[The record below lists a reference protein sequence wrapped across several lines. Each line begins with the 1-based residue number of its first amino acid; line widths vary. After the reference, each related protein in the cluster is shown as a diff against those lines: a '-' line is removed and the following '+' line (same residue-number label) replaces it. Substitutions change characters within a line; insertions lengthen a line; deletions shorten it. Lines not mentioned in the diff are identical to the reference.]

1 MILIADSG
9 STKTDWCV
17 VEGENVERRV
27 STQGI
32 NPFHQDTTTIRGI
45 VCGELLTQLGDTQ
58 LDKVVFYGS
67 GCREEK
73 IPMME
78 EILSKAF
85 DGVSDIEVNGDLLGA
100 ARAVCGLKEGI
111 ACILGTGSNSCLYDG
126 DRIVENISPL
136 GYILGDEGSGA
147 VLGKMFVNEMLK
159 NKALADVR
167 DEFFELSRMD
177 IGDIIERVYRQ
188 PQANKFL
195 ASIAPFV
202 GKHIGN
208 PLVRD
213 IVVENFRQFFKKN
226 VKRYGRD
233 DLPVGFVG
241 SIAWHFQG
249 ELALAAEAEGIVVGS
264 IVKSPMDGLLA
275 YHSSQTIA

>member
-9 STKTDWCV
+9 STKTDWCA
-17 VEGENVERRV
+17 VEGKDVVKRV
-27 STQGI
+27 STSGI
-32 NPFHQDTTTIRGI
+32 NPYHQDTTTIRRI
-45 VCGELLTQLGDTQ
+45 VCGELLTQLDGAEPTE
-58 LDKVVFYGS
+58 VVFYGS

-73 IPMME
+73 IPMVR

-85 DGVSDIEVNGDLLGA
+85 EKASGIEVNGDLLGA
-100 ARAVCGLKEGI
+100 ARAVCGFKEGI

-126 DRIVENISPL
+126 ERIVENISPL

-147 VLGKMFVNEMLK
+147 VLGKMFVNEILK

-167 DEFFELSRMD
+167 DDFFQLSRMD
-177 IGDIIERVYRQ
+177 VGDIIERVYRQ

-208 PLVRD
+208 PLVRTV
-213 IVVENFRQFFKKN
+213 VVENFRQFFQKN
-226 VKRYGRD
+226 VMRYGKVH
-233 DLPVGFVG
+233 LPVGFVG
-241 SIAWHFQG
+241 SIAWHFQA
-249 ELALAAEAEGIVVGS
+249 ELAVAADLEGLTLGTV
-264 IVKSPMDGLLA
+264 VKSPMDGLLD
-275 YHSSQTIA
+275 YHCR